1 MAQAR
6 PACLDLRQIR
16 GSVVDKAQAV
26 AGIGLFA
33 GLGPKELAALAGI
46 AEVRRFGRGED
57 IFFSGDPAEGF
68 FSVASG
74 KVRIYQTSLAGKEH
88 IVHVFGPG
96 EVFAEVAVFA
106 GGVYP
111 ASAQALEEG
120 DYLFFP
126 RQRFRRLLADD
137 PDLAMNM
144 LGLLSIRLR
153 QLVKKLE
160 DLSLREVPARLAAH
174 LLLLGAESKKKL
186 LSLDLPKG
194 QLAAYLGTIPE
205 TLSRVL
211 RRFADDGLISLSG
224 SSIKILDAG
233 RLEALAAGT
242 AGGASPFGPAAR

>member
-1 MAQAR
+1 M
-6 PACLDLRQIR
+6 
-16 GSVVDKAQAV
+16 DKAQAV
-26 AGIGLFA
+26 AGIGLFG
-33 GLGPKELAALAGI
+33 GLGPRELAALAGI
-46 AEVRRFGRGED
+46 AEIRTYTRGQD
-57 IFFSGDPAEGF
+57 IFFAGDPAQGF

-74 KVRIYQTSLAGKEH
+74 KVRIYQTSLSGKEH
-88 IVHVFGPG
+88 IIHVFGAG
-96 EVFAEVAVFA
+96 EVFAEVAVFS

-111 ASAQALEEG
+111 ANAQALEDG

-126 RQRFRRLLADD
+126 RERFRKLLTDD

-153 QLVKKLE
+153 QLVKKIE

-174 LLLLGAESKKKL
+174 LLLLGAESKKRR

-211 RRFADDGLISLSG
+211 RRFADDGLISVSG
-224 SSIKILDAG
+224 HSIELLDSARLEGIASGGVGTGAGIGTGIEAGAPPLHPAG
-233 RLEALAAGT
+233 RG
-242 AGGASPFGPAAR
+242 

>member
-1 MAQAR
+1 ME
-6 PACLDLRQIR
+6 
-16 GSVVDKAQAV
+16 KNQAV
-26 AGIGLFA
+26 AAIGLFA
-33 GLGPKELAALAGI
+33 GLGPKELAALAAV
-46 AEVRRFGRGED
+46 AEVRRYGRGQD
-57 IFFSGDPAEGF
+57 IFFSGDAAEGF

-74 KVRIYQTSLAGKEH
+74 KVRIYQTSLSGKEH
-88 IVHVFGPG
+88 ILHVFGPG

-111 ASAQALEEG
+111 ANAQALEEG

-126 RQRFRRLLADD
+126 RERFRRLLAEE

-174 LLLLGAESKKKL
+174 LLLLGAESKKRV

-211 RRFADDGLISLSG
+211 RRFADDGLINLSG
-224 SSIKILDAG
+224 HAIEILDAP
-233 RLEALAAGT
+233 RLEALAAGHAT
-242 AGGASPFGPAAR
+242 GAAPFGPGGR

>member
-1 MAQAR
+1 M
-6 PACLDLRQIR
+6 DTI
-16 GSVVDKAQAV
+16 QAV
-26 AGIGLFA
+26 ADISLFS
-33 GLGPKELAALAGI
+33 GLGPKELAAVAAV
-46 AEVRRFGRGED
+46 AEVRRYGRGQD

-88 IVHVFGPG
+88 IIHVFGPG

-111 ASAQALEEG
+111 ANAQAMEEG

-126 RQRFRRLLADD
+126 RERFRKLLADD
-137 PDLAMNM
+137 PDLALTM

-153 QLVKKLE
+153 QLVRKLE
-160 DLSLREVPARLAAH
+160 DLSLREVPARLASH
-174 LLLLGAESKKKL
+174 LLLLGAQSKKRVL
-186 LSLDLPKG
+186 PLDLPKG

-211 RRFADDGLISLSG
+211 RRFVDEGLISLSG
-224 SSIKILDAG
+224 SSVEILDHA
-233 RLEALAAGT
+233 RLEALA
-242 AGGASPFGPAAR
+242 GAPAAAGAAFGEKMPPAAGRG

>member
-1 MAQAR
+1 M
-6 PACLDLRQIR
+6 
-16 GSVVDKAQAV
+16 DKAHAV
-26 AGIGLFA
+26 AAVGLFA

-46 AEVRRFGRGED
+46 AEVRTYVRGQD
-57 IFFSGDPAEGF
+57 IFFAGDPAQGF
-68 FSVASG
+68 FCVASG

-88 IVHVFGPG
+88 ILHVFGPG
-96 EVFAEVAVFA
+96 EVFAEVAVFS

-111 ASAQALEEG
+111 ASAQALEDG

-126 RQRFRRLLADD
+126 RERFRKLLAED

-144 LGLLSIRLR
+144 LGLLAIRLR

-174 LLLLGAESKKKL
+174 LLLLQAESKKRV

-211 RRFADDGLISLSG
+211 RRFSDEGLIALSG
-224 SSIKILDAG
+224 HAVEILDTPRLERQAGGGEKTPPAAG
-233 RLEALAAGT
+233 RG
-242 AGGASPFGPAAR
+242 

>member
-1 MAQAR
+1 M
-6 PACLDLRQIR
+6 
-16 GSVVDKAQAV
+16 DKAQAV
-26 AGIGLFA
+26 AAIGLFS
-33 GLGPKELAALAGI
+33 GLGPRELAALAGI
-46 AEVRRFGRGED
+46 AEVRSYARGQD
-57 IFFSGDPAEGF
+57 IFFSGDPAMGF

-88 IVHVFGPG
+88 ILHVFGPG
-96 EVFAEVAVFA
+96 EVFAEVAVFS

-111 ASAQALEEG
+111 ASAQVLEDGE
-120 DYLFFP
+120 YLFFP
-126 RQRFRRLLADD
+126 RERFRKLLADD

-174 LLLLGAESKKKL
+174 LLLLGAESKKRM

-211 RRFADDGLISLSG
+211 RRFADDGIIAVSG
-224 SSIKILDAG
+224 HAIEILDPA
-233 RLEALAAGT
+233 RLEAQAGVG
-242 AGGASPFGPAAR
+242 AGGALPLTPPGLRPGPVGRG

>member
-1 MAQAR
+1 M
-6 PACLDLRQIR
+6 
-16 GSVVDKAQAV
+16 DKTQAV
-26 AGIGLFA
+26 ADIGLFS
-33 GLGPKELAALAGI
+33 GLGTKELAALAAV
-46 AEVRRFGRGED
+46 AEVRRFARGQD
-57 IFFSGDPAEGF
+57 IFFSGDTAEGF

-74 KVRIYQTSLAGKEH
+74 KVRIYQTSLSGKEH
-88 IVHVFGPG
+88 ILHVFGPG

-111 ASAQALEEG
+111 ANAQALEEG
-120 DYLFFP
+120 EYLFFP
-126 RQRFRRLLADD
+126 RERFRRLLVED

-174 LLLLGAESKKKL
+174 LLLLGAESKKRV

-211 RRFADDGLISLSG
+211 RRFADDGLINLSG
-224 SSIKILDAG
+224 HAIEILDTP
-233 RLEALAAGT
+233 RLEALAAGQATGT
-242 AGGASPFGPAAR
+242 APFGPGGR

>member
-1 MAQAR
+1 M
-6 PACLDLRQIR
+6 
-16 GSVVDKAQAV
+16 DKNQAV
-26 AGIGLFA
+26 AAIGLFS
-33 GLGPKELAALAGI
+33 GLGQRELAALAGV
-46 AEVRRFGRGED
+46 AETRRYARGAD
-57 IFFSGDPAEGF
+57 IFFAGEPAQGF

-88 IVHVFGPG
+88 ILHVFGPG
-96 EVFAEVAVFA
+96 EVFAEVAVFS

-111 ASAQALEEG
+111 ASAQVLEDGE
-120 DYLFFP
+120 YLFFP
-126 RQRFRRLLADD
+126 RERFRRLLKDE

-174 LLLLGAESKKKL
+174 LLLLQAQSRKRRL
-186 LSLDLPKG
+186 ALDLPKG

-211 RRFADDGLISLSG
+211 RRFSDEGVIILSG
-224 SSIKILDAG
+224 TTLEILDAG
-233 RLEALAAGT
+233 RLEAYAGV
-242 AGGASPFGPAAR
+242 GGTGGGKEDASGGRGA

>member
-1 MAQAR
+1 M
-6 PACLDLRQIR
+6 DTI
-16 GSVVDKAQAV
+16 QAV
-26 AGIGLFA
+26 AGISLFS
-33 GLGPKELAALAGI
+33 GLGPKELAAVAAV
-46 AEVRRFGRGED
+46 AEVRRYGRGQD

-88 IVHVFGPG
+88 IIHVFGPG

-111 ASAQALEEG
+111 ANAQAMEEG

-126 RQRFRRLLADD
+126 RERFRKLLADD
-137 PDLAMNM
+137 PDLALTM

-153 QLVKKLE
+153 QLVRKLE
-160 DLSLREVPARLAAH
+160 DLSLREVPARLASH
-174 LLLLGAESKKKL
+174 LLLLGAQSKTRVL
-186 LSLDLPKG
+186 PLDLPKG

-211 RRFADDGLISLSG
+211 RRFVDEGLISLTG
-224 SSIKILDAG
+224 SAVEILDPA
-233 RLEALAAGT
+233 RLEALAGAPAT
-242 AGGASPFGPAAR
+242 ASPFGEKMPPAAGRG

>member
-1 MAQAR
+1 ME
-6 PACLDLRQIR
+6 
-16 GSVVDKAQAV
+16 KTQAV
-26 AGIGLFA
+26 ADIGLFS
-33 GLGPKELAALAGI
+33 GLGTKELAALAGI
-46 AEVRRFGRGED
+46 AEMRHYGRGQD
-57 IFFSGDPAEGF
+57 IFFSGDAAEGF

-74 KVRIYQTSLAGKEH
+74 KVRIYQTSLSGKEH
-88 IVHVFGPG
+88 ILHVFGPG

-120 DYLFFP
+120 EYLFFP
-126 RQRFRRLLADD
+126 RERFRRLLADD

-144 LGLLSIRLR
+144 LGLLSVRLR

-174 LLLLGAESKKKL
+174 LLLLGAESKKRV

-211 RRFADDGLISLSG
+211 RRFADEGLISLSG
-224 SSIKILDAG
+224 HAIEILDAP
-233 RLEALAAGT
+233 RLETLAAGAAT
-242 AGGASPFGPAAR
+242 GAAPFGPGGR

>member
-1 MAQAR
+1 M
-6 PACLDLRQIR
+6 
-16 GSVVDKAQAV
+16 DKTQAV

-46 AEVRRFGRGED
+46 AEVRSYAKGQD
-57 IFFSGDPAEGF
+57 IFFAGDKALGF

-88 IVHVFGPG
+88 ILHVFGPG
-96 EVFAEVAVFA
+96 EVFAEVAVFS

-111 ASAQALEEG
+111 ASAQALEDG

-126 RQRFRRLLADD
+126 RERFRRLLAED

-144 LGLLSIRLR
+144 LGLLAVRLR
-153 QLVKKLE
+153 QLVKKIE

-174 LLLLGAESKKKL
+174 LLLLAAQSRKRV

-211 RRFADDGLISLSG
+211 RRFSDEGIISLSG
-224 SSIKILDAG
+224 NGVEILDAA
-233 RLEALAAGT
+233 RLERQAGGGGGGGGGGGAGVGAGVGGGGMPPAAGR
-242 AGGASPFGPAAR
+242 G

>member
-1 MAQAR
+1 M
-6 PACLDLRQIR
+6 
-16 GSVVDKAQAV
+16 DKAQAV

-33 GLGPKELAALAGI
+33 GLGPREQAALAGV
-46 AEVRRFGRGED
+46 AEFRRYARGQD
-57 IFFSGDPAEGF
+57 IFFAGDPGQGF
-68 FSVASG
+68 FSVVSG
-74 KVRIYQTSLAGKEH
+74 KVRIYQTSLGGKEH
-88 IVHVFGPG
+88 ILHVFGPG

-106 GGVYP
+106 GSAYP
-111 ASAQALEEG
+111 ANAQAMEDG

-126 RQRFRRLLADD
+126 RERFRGLIAAE

-153 QLVKKLE
+153 QLVNKLE

-174 LLLLGAESKKKL
+174 LLLLSAESKKRR

-211 RRFADDGLISLSG
+211 RRFSDEGVIALSG
-224 SSIKILDAG
+224 SSLEILDRN
-233 RLEALAAGT
+233 RLEALSG
-242 AGGASPFGPAAR
+242 AGGCHGGPGLASLSPGSRGPGL